1 MSNSS
6 QTEVSKAE
14 LTAEISLADR
24 KVIYR
29 ARRGLK
35 ELDYY
40 FDSYVREHFLLA
52 DVQEKA
58 DFSTLI
64 DQEDPDLLDWFMNVT
79 PPPAELVAVIT
90 RLKLLK
96 S

>member
-1 MSNSS
+1 MSTLDTSPS
-6 QTEVSKAE
+6 PQEASP
-14 LTAEISLADR
+14 EINLADR

-40 FDSYVREHFLLA
+40 FDPYVREHFLHA
-52 DVQEKA
+52 ESTEKA
-58 DFSTLI
+58 AFSELI

-79 PPPAELVAVIT
+79 EPPVHLTAIIA
-90 RLKLLK
+90 RLKSLRA
-96 S
+96 

>member
-1 MSNSS
+1 MSNPS
-6 QTEVSKAE
+6 TTDVSKTE
-14 LTAEISLADR
+14 ITTEISLADR

-40 FDSYVREHFLLA
+40 FDSYVREHFLVA

-79 PPPAELVAVIT
+79 PPPDELVSIIN
-90 RLKLLK
+90 RIKLLK
-96 S
+96 A

>member
-1 MSNSS
+1 MTTQNSNETSNSAS
-6 QTEVSKAE
+6 N
-14 LTAEISLADR
+14 EISLADR

-52 DVQEKA
+52 DAQEKA

-79 PPPAELVAVIT
+79 PPPAELISVIN
-90 RLKLLK
+90 RLKSLK
-96 S
+96 G

>member
-1 MSNSS
+1 M
-6 QTEVSKAE
+6 TED
-14 LTAEISLADR
+14 ISLHDR

-40 FDSYVREHFLLA
+40 FDPYVREQYLGA
-52 DVQEKA
+52 EASEKA
-58 DFSTLI
+58 AFAALI
-64 DQEDPDLLDWFMNVT
+64 DQEDPDLLDWFMNVS
-79 PPPAELVAVIT
+79 PAPDALQGIIA
-90 RLKLLK
+90 RLKHLR

>member
-1 MSNSS
+1 MSNQDISNPEIP
-6 QTEVSKAE
+6 TE
-14 LTAEISLADR
+14 INLADR

-40 FDSYVREHFLLA
+40 FDPYVREHFLQA
-52 DVQEKA
+52 DSAEKA
-58 DFSTLI
+58 AFSELI

-79 PPPAELVAVIT
+79 EAPASLTAIIA
-90 RLKLLK
+90 RLKSLRA
-96 S
+96 

>member
-1 MSNSS
+1 MSNQAISNPE
-6 QTEVSKAE
+6 TP
-14 LTAEISLADR
+14 AEINLADR

-40 FDSYVREHFLLA
+40 FDPYVREHFLQA
-52 DVQEKA
+52 DSTEKA
-58 DFSTLI
+58 AFSELI

-79 PPPAELVAVIT
+79 EPPASLTAIIA
-90 RLKLLK
+90 RLKSLRA
-96 S
+96 